1 MIPLS
6 SSLRGGGRAAGVE
19 NLMSDREGL
28 CPLAEPGQ
36 FTPGRAWLLAPGLQ
50 RIVVPNAGPMTGPG
64 TNTYLLGE
72 REVWVIDP
80 GPALP
85 VHGEALLAAIAGRPV
100 RGIVVTHTHGDHSP
114 LAAWLHERTGAP
126 RVGRLARHVAY
137 QDATF
142 VAEVMPED
150 GYVLETDVGEVQ
162 LLATPG
168 HASNHICPW
177 WPAAGVLFT
186 GDHVL
191 QGVTPVILPPD
202 GDMGEYLASLGRL
215 QTLPL
220 RAIAPGHGSL
230 IMDPHANLAALVAH
244 RLKREAKVLAAL
256 GAVAAQ
262 GAVPV
267 EDLLPVAYDDVP
279 VAMHGWAR
287 YSLLAHLLK
296 LVNEER
302 ALCVGTA
309 PVGHEPDHRRFGIPG
324 P

>member
-1 MIPLS
+1 
-6 SSLRGGGRAAGVE
+6 
-19 NLMSDREGL
+19 MSEATARVRL
-28 CPLAEPGQ
+28 VEPGE
-36 FTPGRAWLLAPGLQ
+36 FNPGQPLWLGAGLQ
-50 RIVVPNAGPMTGPG
+50 RLVVPNAGPMTGPG

-85 VHGEALLAAIAGRPV
+85 EHGDALLAAIAGRPV
-100 RGIVVTHTHGDHSP
+100 GGILVTHTHGDHSP
-114 LAAWLHERTGAP
+114 LAAWLHAQTGAP
-126 RVGRLARHVAY
+126 RIGRLARHAAY
-137 QDATF
+137 QDPTF
-142 VAEVMPED
+142 VPDIVPED

-168 HASNHICPW
+168 HASNHLCIW
-177 WPAAGVLFT
+177 WPAGGLLFT

-202 GDMGEYLASLGRL
+202 GDMGEYLASLTRL
-215 QTLPL
+215 QALPL
-220 RAIAPGHGSL
+220 QTIAPGHGSL
-230 IMDPHANLAALVAH
+230 ITAPQANLAALVAH
-244 RLKREAKVLAAL
+244 RLRREAKVLAAL

-262 GAVPV
+262 GPVPV
-267 EDLLPVAYDDVP
+267 EELLPLAYDDVP

-296 LVNEER
+296 LVDEGR
-302 ALCVGTA
+302 ALCEG
-309 PVGHEPDHRRFGIPG
+309 EPPGEREQDLRRFGVPA

>member
-1 MIPLS
+1 MSERVLPPGLVDSGEFLAGRPLT
-6 SSLRGGGRAAGVE
+6 LGA
-19 NLMSDREGL
+19 
-28 CPLAEPGQ
+28 
-36 FTPGRAWLLAPGLQ
+36 GLQ
-50 RIVVPNAGPMTGPG
+50 RLVVPNAGPMTGPG

-85 VHGEALLAAIAGRPV
+85 EHGEALLAAIAGRRV

-126 RVGRLARHVAY
+126 RIGRLAQHSAY
-137 QDATF
+137 QDPTF
-142 VAEVMPED
+142 VPEVVPED
-150 GYVLETDVGEVQ
+150 GYVLETDVGDVQ

-168 HASNHICPW
+168 HASNHLCAW
-177 WPAAGVLFT
+177 WPAGGVLFT

-202 GDMGEYLASLGRL
+202 GDMGEYLASLTRL
-215 QTLPL
+215 QALPL
-220 RAIAPGHGSL
+220 QAIAPGHGGL
-230 IMDPHANLAALVAH
+230 ITDPQANLAALVAH

-256 GAVAAQ
+256 AAVAAQ
-262 GAVPV
+262 GLVPV
-267 EDLLPVAYDDVP
+267 EELLPMAYDDVP
-279 VAMHGWAR
+279 VAMHGWAK

-296 LVNEER
+296 LVNEGR
-302 ALCVGTA
+302 ALCAGEA
-309 PVGHEPDHRRFGIPG
+309 PRGDGADQRRFGLPA

>member
-1 MIPLS
+1 M
-6 SSLRGGGRAAGVE
+6 RERAG
-19 NLMSDREGL
+19 DF
-28 CPLAEPGQ
+28 PLADSGQFNPGQ
-36 FTPGRAWLLAPGLQ
+36 ALSLAPGLQ
-50 RIVVPNAGPMTGPG
+50 RLVVPNAGPMTGPG

-80 GPALP
+80 GPAMP

-126 RVGRLARHVAY
+126 RIGRLARHAAY
-137 QDATF
+137 QDPTF
-142 VAEVMPED
+142 VAEVIPED
-150 GYVLETDVGEVQ
+150 GYVLETEVGAVQ

-177 WPAAGVLFT
+177 WPVAGVLFT

-202 GDMGEYLASLGRL
+202 GDMGEYLASLACL

-220 RAIAPGHGSL
+220 RAIAPGHGGL
-230 IMDPHANLAALVAH
+230 ITDPHANLAALVAH

-256 GAVAAQ
+256 GALAGQ
-262 GAVPV
+262 GVVPV
-267 EDLLPVAYDDVP
+267 EDLLPLAYDDVP

-296 LVNEER
+296 LVNEGR
-302 ALCVGTA
+302 ALCSGVA
-309 PVGHEPDHRRFGIPG
+309 PVGSEPDHRRFGISAP
-324 P
+324 

>member
-1 MIPLS
+1 
-6 SSLRGGGRAAGVE
+6 VE
-19 NLMSDREGL
+19 ILMSDETGRAPLRDSGL
-28 CPLAEPGQ
+28 
-36 FTPGRAWLLAPGLQ
+36 FTPGAPVALTAGLQ
-50 RIVVPNAGPMTGPG
+50 RVVVPNAGPMTGPG

-100 RGIVVTHTHGDHSP
+100 GGIVVTHTHGDHSP
-114 LAAWLHERTGAP
+114 LAAWLHEQTGAP
-126 RVGRLARHVAY
+126 RIGRFARHAGY
-137 QDATF
+137 QDSTF
-142 VAEVMPED
+142 VPEIVPED
-150 GYVLETDVGEVQ
+150 GYVLETDVGELQ

-168 HASNHICPW
+168 HASNHLCGW
-177 WPAAGVLFT
+177 WPASGVLFT

-202 GDMGEYLASLGRL
+202 GDMGEYLASLARL

-220 RAIAPGHGSL
+220 LAIAPGHGGL
-230 IMDPHANLAALVAH
+230 ITDPQANLAALVAH

-256 GAVAAQ
+256 GTVAAQ

-302 ALCVGTA
+302 ALCLGTA
-309 PVGHEPDHRRFGIPG
+309 PKGGAPDHRRFGLPA